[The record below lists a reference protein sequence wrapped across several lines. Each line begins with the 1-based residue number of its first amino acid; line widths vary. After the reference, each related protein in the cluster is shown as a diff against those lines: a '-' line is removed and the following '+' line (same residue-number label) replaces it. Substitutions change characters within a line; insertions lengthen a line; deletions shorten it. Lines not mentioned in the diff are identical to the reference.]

1 MKKDEK
7 SQMVLVNPSNR
18 ILSGLGLSV
27 LGVILVQF
35 WRDRNMELVGA
46 DFILFL
52 IIFFFFLAAIYCL
65 FSWSKTTFVKGH
77 NNFRQE
83 VYHFGFFKKVHT
95 GKCSSV
101 FFQQTPQLRPSYT
114 LFLSIKDSDDLI
126 IREGLKRSEARKI
139 GNKVAN
145 ICGLTSIPEDP
156 LEEVKK
162 TIHNFDDEIE
172 PDELDE
178 EDLKD

>member
-27 LGVILVQF
+27 LGLILVQF
-35 WRDRNMELVGA
+35 WRDRNMELVGS

-52 IIFFFFLAAIYCL
+52 VICFFFITSIYCL
-65 FSWSKTTFVKGH
+65 FSWSKTTFVAGH

-83 VYHFGFFKKVHT
+83 VYHFGFVKKVRT
-95 GKCSSV
+95 GICSSV

-114 LFLSIKDSDDLI
+114 LFLSITDSDDLI

-139 GNKVAN
+139 GNKVAT
-145 ICGLTSIPEDP
+145 ICGLTHIPDDP
-156 LEEVKK
+156 VDEVKK
-162 TIHNFDDEIE
+162 TIHNFDDDNDQ
-172 PDELDE
+172 DELDE
-178 EDLKD
+178 EELKD